1 MSKYS
6 IDDPD
11 YAVAI
16 LNETQ
21 KKKKYQNTGND
32 VVDNS
37 IDKGPID
44 YGTRKEKKS
53 PNKVKIALVSVLG
66 AAVIFTSGMSV
77 HKTISSPEK
86 DFINDRVDYYYD
98 LMNHTGEEDQRIE
111 TAYSYRAQNDSNV
124 DYSIEPLID
133 NIINASKISESEVRC
148 VILAAYKIINEPYR
162 EEILNKTFAVIA
174 RNQQLC
180 ESLPSYLT
188 MGSWKAYVN
197 SLGYEDTSDYH
208 NNERDNL
215 YKLNEVNANVR
226 GGK

>member
-16 LNETQ
+16 LKEAQ

-53 PNKVKIALVSVLG
+53 PNKVKIAMFSVLG
-66 AAVIFTSGMSV
+66 AAVIFTSGMAV
-77 HKTISSPEK
+77 HKMVTSPEK
-86 DFINDRVDYYYD
+86 DFINGRVDYYYE
-98 LMNHTGEEDQRIE
+98 LMNHTGEEGQRIE

-133 NIINASKISESEVRC
+133 NIVNASKISESEVRC
-148 VILAAYKIINEPYR
+148 VILAAYNIINEPYR
-162 EEILNKTFAVIA
+162 EEIFNKVFAAIA
-174 RNQQLC
+174 SNQELS
-180 ESLPSYLT
+180 ESLPTYLT
-188 MGSWKAYVN
+188 MGSWKTYIN
-197 SLGYEDTSDYH
+197 SLGYNDTSDYH
-208 NNERDNL
+208 DNERDNL

>member
-16 LNETQ
+16 LNEAQ

-37 IDKGPID
+37 IDKKPID
-44 YGTRKEKKS
+44 YGTKKEKKS
-53 PNKVKIALVSVLG
+53 PNKVKIALFSVLG
-66 AAVIFTSGMSV
+66 AAVIFTSGMAV
-77 HKTISSPEK
+77 HKMVTSPEK
-86 DFINDRVDYYYD
+86 DFINGRVDYYYE

-148 VILAAYKIINEPYR
+148 VILAAYNIINEPYR
-162 EEILNKTFAVIA
+162 EEIFNKVFAAIA
-174 RNQQLC
+174 SNQELS
-180 ESLPSYLT
+180 ESLPTYLT
-188 MGSWKAYVN
+188 MGSWKAYIN
-197 SLGYEDTSDYH
+197 SLGYNDTSEY
-208 NNERDNL
+208 NNHERENL
-215 YKLNEVNANVR
+215 YKLDEVNANVR

>member
-1 MSKYS
+1 MKKYN

-16 LNETQ
+16 LNEAQ

-37 IDKGPID
+37 INKMPID
-44 YGTRKEKKS
+44 YGTKKEKKS
-53 PNKVKIALVSVLG
+53 PSKIKIAMFSVLG
-66 AAVIFTSGMSV
+66 AAVIFTSGMVV
-77 HKTISSPEK
+77 HKMATSPK
-86 DFINDRVDYYYD
+86 RDFIDNRVDYYIEMMD
-98 LMNHTGEEDQRIE
+98 SNAKDGQRIE

>member
-16 LNETQ
+16 LKEAQ
-21 KKKKYQNTGND
+21 KKRYKNTGND

-37 IDKGPID
+37 IDKKPID
-44 YGTRKEKKS
+44 YGTKKEKKS
-53 PNKVKIALVSVLG
+53 PNKVKIALFSVLG

-77 HKTISSPEK
+77 HKIATSPEK
-86 DFINDRVDYYYD
+86 DFINSRVDYYYE
-98 LMNHTGEEDQRIE
+98 LMNHTGEEGQRIE

-133 NIINASKISESEVRC
+133 NIVNASKISESEVRC
-148 VILAAYKIINEPYR
+148 VILAAYNVINEPYR
-162 EEILNKTFAVIA
+162 EQILNRTFAAISS
-174 RNQQLC
+174 NQQLS
-180 ESLPSYLT
+180 ESLPNYLT
-188 MGSWKAYVN
+188 MGSWKSYIN
-197 SLGYEDTSDYH
+197 SLGYENTSDYH
-208 NNERDNL
+208 DNERNNL
-215 YKLNEVNANVR
+215 YKLDEVNANVR